1 MAKVVDITDKLSFDQ
16 NPCLV
21 IKGKQLEVNADAP
34 TMLKLI
40 GIMKADGSGVEME
53 NLNKAYELVLPKESR
68 KAIDEMKLS
77 FKDWSTVI
85 ESAMELIMGDD
96 EPGEQ

>member
-1 MAKVVDITDKLSFDQ
+1 MAKVVDITDKLNFDQ

-68 KAIDEMKLS
+68 KVIDEMKLS

>member
-1 MAKVVDITDKLSFDQ
+1 MGKVVDITEKLSFDQ

-68 KAIDEMKLS
+68 KVIDEMKLS

-85 ESAMELIMGDD
+85 EAAMTLIMGDD

>member
-1 MAKVVDITDKLSFDQ
+1 MGKVVDITEKLSFDQ

-68 KAIDEMKLS
+68 KVIDEMKLS

>member
-1 MAKVVDITDKLSFDQ
+1 MAKVMDITDKLNFDE
-16 NPCLV
+16 NPCLM
-21 IKGKQLEVNADAP
+21 IKGKKLEVNADAP

-53 NLNKAYELVLPKESR
+53 NLNEAYELILPEKSR
-68 KAIDEMKLS
+68 KTINEMKLS

-85 ESAMELIMGDD
+85 ESAIELTMGDD
-96 EPGEQ
+96 QPGEQ

>member
-1 MAKVVDITDKLSFDQ
+1 MAKVVDITEKLSFDQ

-68 KAIDEMKLS
+68 KVIDEMKLS

-85 ESAMELIMGDD
+85 EAAMTLIMGDD